1 MTPLGEAI
9 AAFLFGT
16 LVGILVQRSRFCNV
30 AALRDAMLF
39 RSYRSTK
46 ALLIAMMILTFLFT
60 LGMTFGVGHPV
71 QFDAGANTAIGLFLF
86 GTGMVMAGACTVGT
100 WVRVGEGN
108 IGALWALIFTFI
120 GMFGFSMLFNVIHW
134 PPAYDLMDHKVH
146 LESLQFGFANAR
158 TLQDETGIPAV
169 VFGLVQVSV
178 LALFY
183 RAILRREA
191 RQRAAQRS
199 AAAAATAAAVPA
211 PDMSSAA
218 EQTSVPAVRHAG
230 RADGSV

>member
-1 MTPLGEAI
+1 MSPVADVI
-9 AAFLFGT
+9 AAFMFGT

-46 ALLIAMMILTFLFT
+46 ALLVGMMIMTFLFT
-60 LGMTFGVGHPV
+60 LGETFGIGHPV
-71 QFDAGANTAIGLFLF
+71 QFDSGLNTVIGLFLF
-86 GTGMVMAGACTVGT
+86 GIGMVMAGACTVGT

-108 IGALWALIFTFI
+108 IGALWALIFTFV
-120 GMFGFSMLFNVIHW
+120 GMFAFSMLYSVIHW
-134 PPAYDLMDHKVH
+134 PPAYGLMDHKVH
-146 LESLQFGFANAR
+146 LRSLQFGFANAR

-169 VFGLVQVSV
+169 VFGLIQVGV

-191 RQRAAQRS
+191 RQK
-199 AAAAATAAAVPA
+199 AAATGGSA
-211 PDMSSAA
+211 PVG
-218 EQTSVPAVRHAG
+218 EEGGCH
-230 RADGSV
+230 